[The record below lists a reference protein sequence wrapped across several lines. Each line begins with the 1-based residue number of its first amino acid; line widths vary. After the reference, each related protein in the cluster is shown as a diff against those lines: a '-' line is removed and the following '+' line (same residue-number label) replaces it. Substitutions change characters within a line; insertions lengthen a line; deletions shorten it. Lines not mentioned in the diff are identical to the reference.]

1 MKLSFKDF
9 LDGLKRRG
17 GISRDQ
23 MPQIPKDKYQE
34 FVDFVRSK
42 GIIVEEKI
50 NVKYPLLSVIQNTFK
65 DLTYEQLKDITDMTR
80 PLIISKDYYIID
92 GHHRFLVGLFEEHP
106 AALCTMINLNVND
119 ALDIATEFSNTI
131 KE

>member
-1 MKLSFKDF
+1 MMSFKKF
-9 LDGLKRRG
+9 LGKLKKRE
-17 GISRDQ
+17 GISREQ
-23 MPQIPKDKYQE
+23 MPQIPKEKYQE
-34 FVDFVRSK
+34 FIDFARSK

-50 NVKYPLLSVIQNTFK
+50 NVKYPLLSIIQNTFK
-65 DLTYEQLKDITDMTR
+65 DLTYEELKNITDMTR

-106 AALCTMINLNVND
+106 AAFCTMINLNVND
-119 ALDIATEFSNTI
+119 ALDLALEFSNLN

>member
-1 MKLSFKDF
+1 MMSFKEF
-9 LDGLKRRG
+9 LAGLKKRE
-17 GISRDQ
+17 GISREH
-23 MPQIPKDKYQE
+23 MPQIPKDKYAE
-34 FVDFVRSK
+34 FIEFARNK

-50 NVKYPLLSVIQNTFK
+50 SVKYPMLSIIQNTFK
-65 DLTYEQLKDITDMTR
+65 DLTYDELKGITDMTR

-92 GHHRFLVGLFEEHP
+92 GHHRFLVGLFEKHP

-119 ALDIATEFSNTI
+119 ALDLAIEFSNTI